1 MTAETSPS
9 NQDPHAYFAR
19 VSERTYRPT
28 RHTSGA
34 WSEAEQHVSPLA
46 GLVVHAIER
55 SVAGREEAH
64 GGDMAVGRVTFDILG
79 PIAIDDFDIDVEV
92 VRPGRTIELVE
103 ATVTSRGRQVLR
115 ARAWRLAR
123 YDTASV
129 AGGEPPAVP
138 APGDLPAWP
147 MTSVW
152 PGGYID
158 SLDVRRSPDSR
169 PGRTTAW
176 VSTPLALLDGE
187 AVSPLAAFVALV
199 DTANGICV
207 RESPQEWMFPN
218 LDLTVHLHRQPVA
231 GPVGLD
237 TTVVFGADGT
247 GLTSSVLHDRL
258 GPVGRAAQVLTVRS
272 LEPGR

>member
-1 MTAETSPS
+1 MTAQPAPSSP
-9 NQDPHAYFAR
+9 DPDAYFAR

-34 WSEAEQHVSPLA
+34 WSEAEQHISPLA

-55 SVAGREEAH
+55 SVAGRAA
-64 GGDMAVGRVTFDILG
+64 GGSDGLVVGRVTFDILG

-103 ATVTSRGRQVLR
+103 ATVTSRTREVLR
-115 ARAWRLAR
+115 ARAWRLGR
-123 YDTASV
+123 YDTGTV

-138 APGDLPAWP
+138 AAGDLPAWP

-176 VSTPLALLDGE
+176 VSTPLALLADE
-187 AVSPLAAFVALV
+187 PVSPLAAFIALV

-218 LDLTVHLHRQPVA
+218 VDLTVHLHRQPVA

-237 TTVVFGADGT
+237 TSVVFGADGT
-247 GLTSSVLHDRL
+247 GLTSSVLHDCQ
-258 GPVGRAAQVLTVRS
+258 GPVGRAAQVLTVRP
-272 LEPGR
+272 L